1 MKTSPALRITLTV
14 VTLGI
19 LSLAVPQI
27 HAEGCGGCCGNKASC
42 PSPTPSPSPTPA
54 K

>member
-1 MKTSPALRITLTV
+1 MKTSPTLRITLAALTFGV
-14 VTLGI
+14 LA
-19 LSLAVPQI
+19 LAVPQI
-27 HAEGCGGCCGNKASC
+27 HAEGCGGCGGNKASC